1 MKVTV
6 EQAQGRVPVTILA
19 VQGDVDA
26 ATYRDLIAAARA
38 QVAAGA
44 AYMLLDLSQVAYIS
58 SAGLVA
64 LHSTSVLVQ
73 GQQPPD
79 PDAGWAAIRTMG
91 RDIEQG
97 RQNRVKLL
105 SPTAG
110 VARVLDTSG
119 MAQLF
124 EIHTDRAEAVASF

>member
-1 MKVTV
+1 MNVVV
-6 EQAQGRVPVTILA
+6 EQAQGRVPVTILV

-26 ATYRDLIAAARA
+26 ASYRDLIAAARA
-38 QVAAGA
+38 QAAAGA
-44 AYMLLDLSQVAYIS
+44 TAMLLDLSQVKYIS

-64 LHSTSVLVQ
+64 LHSTTVLVQ

-91 RDIEQG
+91 RDIEKG
-97 RQNRVKLL
+97 RQGAVKLL
-105 SPTAG
+105 SPTPA

-119 MAQLF
+119 MAQF
-124 EIHTDRAEAVASF
+124 FDIHTDRAEAIASF